1 MKKYIKKKVTYL
13 PLPKCSPLP
22 LQVLL
27 THTFLSRKTMT
38 YFLSLQIS
46 LQCLEFYLGGS
57 IQYVLFAVPFSPLRI
72 IILRYIHIAVCINC
86 SFFLLQ
92 NNISL
97 YICTTICLAIYLLM
111 DTWIISN
118 LGLLQRNYNKYSCAS
133 FCVDICFYFSRLV
146 QNGWFISQV
155 YF

>member
-1 MKKYIKKKVTYL
+1 
-13 PLPKCSPLP
+13 
-22 LQVLL
+22 
-27 THTFLSRKTMT
+27 MT

-97 YICTTICLAIYLLM
+97 YICTTICLAMYLSM

-118 LGLLQRNYNKYSCAS
+118 LGLLQRKLQQIFMCK
-133 FCVDICFYFSRLV
+133 FLCGHMLLFL
-146 QNGWFISQV
+146 
-155 YF
+155 